1 MSEHEFY
8 KDGDADIPA
17 AITDSH
23 GAVCLLLCKTC
34 DKAEGEL
41 ADKCPGRKSSGV
53 VTTEDALK
61 KAATR
66 KKHPRITMGQVAAIL
81 GVSPSMKRSTVLRDM
96 VRAYHGAPSEYV
108 ANIAAEYNEDYR
120 ETAEA
125 AFTNKYKLEVTK
137 ADTKKQ
143 HKILSSHPVTVE
155 SPKLGKVLLFIR
167 TPYGQRSALDPEDF
181 KSLDEQPHMFAQIQV
196 EMLLAGVTKGIFFQW
211 SALSSTFAV
220 VDLDQAWL
228 DTNLPQ
234 LDAFYAEYK
243 EATKDKL
250 HLEPLRKTIDNE
262 KVRKLLSEWDD
273 LCVAVG
279 NANSR
284 KAEIMAALK
293 ETAKDKSA
301 ILGDGRLL
309 TKAEKK
315 GAVSYADMVKKLLP
329 NEDTEPYRG
338 SPSESWTLT

>member
-1 MSEHEFY
+1 MRP
-8 KDGDADIPA
+8 ADIATSKPETA
-17 AITDSH
+17 PINSNHATTGRL
-23 GAVCLLLCKTC
+23 GALSFAWR
-34 DKAEGEL
+34 KAMT
-41 ADKCPGRKSSGV
+41 V
-53 VTTEDALK
+53 VTTEAALDK
-61 KAATR
+61 ADVKAAR
-66 KKHPRITMGQVAAIL
+66 KKHPRITMGQVAAVL

-120 ETAEA
+120 STAES
-125 AFTNKYKLEVTK
+125 AFTNKFKLDILKV
-137 ADTKKQ
+137 DTKKQ

-155 SPKLGKVLLFIR
+155 SAKLGKVLLFIR
-167 TPYGQRSALDPEDF
+167 TPYGQRSATTPEDF
-181 KSLDEQPHMFAQIQV
+181 KSLDEQPHMFAQIQI

-211 SALSSTFAV
+211 SALSSTYLV

-234 LDAFYAEYK
+234 LDAFYDEYK
-243 EATKDKL
+243 EAVKDKL

-273 LCVAVG
+273 LAVAIG

-284 KAEIMAALK
+284 KAEIMATLREA
-293 ETAKDKSA
+293 AKDKSA
-301 ILGDGRLL
+301 IIGDGRLL

-315 GAVSYADMVKKLLP
+315 GSVSYADMVKKLLP
-329 NEDTEPYRG
+329 NEDVEPYRG
-338 SPSESWTLT
+338 VPSESWTLT